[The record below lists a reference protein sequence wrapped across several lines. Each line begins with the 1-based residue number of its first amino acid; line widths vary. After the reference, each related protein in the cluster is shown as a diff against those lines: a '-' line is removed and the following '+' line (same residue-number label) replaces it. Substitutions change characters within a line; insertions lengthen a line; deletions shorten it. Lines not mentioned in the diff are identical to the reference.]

1 MVVRT
6 TRTPCCGSVG
16 FADVGE
22 LRDPFVGPA
31 ILEEA
36 GLLHVVMWYALILF
50 AVAIPAAAA
59 IIGRRRKSS

>member
-1 MVVRT
+1 VALF
-6 TRTPCCGSVG
+6 G